1 MDVSK
6 SLSKPQV
13 ASIAIVVGGAV
24 ALIKYLLE
32 GRLSETVVD
41 PQMGLFSLYSL
52 ISSIAIGVLLA
63 AAVYL
68 AVRTW
73 QNQHSWAAAAF
84 VVIAI
89 GLVGFS
95 VKTTVDTLQ
104 INTALVDAANPSTS
118 AERLRK
124 LAESDRN
131 VGYELQNR
139 LAKNPNTPA
148 DVLQM
153 LFMQNAAMS
162 TQLILARNPNTP
174 NQVLISLSEDHPQKW
189 HDRVVAALQSNP
201 KVQSKELT
209 FTSSMTLKEN
219 NGNKV

>member
-6 SLSKPQV
+6 PLSKKRV
-13 ASIAIVVGGAV
+13 ASIAVVVGGIV
-24 ALIKYLLE
+24 ALIKYVLE

-63 AAVYL
+63 AAIYL

-73 QNQHSWAAAAF
+73 QNHYSWVAAAF
-84 VVIAI
+84 TVVALA
-89 GLVGFS
+89 LVGFS

-104 INTALVDAANPSTS
+104 INTALLDAANPDTPT
-118 AERLRK
+118 ERLRE
-124 LAESDRN
+124 LAQSHLN

-148 DVLQM
+148 DVLQA
-153 LFMQNAAMS
+153 LFTENTAMS
-162 TQLILARNPNTP
+162 TRLILASNPNTP
-174 NQVLISLSEDHPQKW
+174 NSVLISLSESHPRKW
-189 HDRVVAALQSNP
+189 HDRVIAALKSNP
-201 KVQSKELT
+201 KVQSNELS
-209 FTSSMTLKEN
+209 FTPSMTLQEN
-219 NGNKV
+219 KDGKV